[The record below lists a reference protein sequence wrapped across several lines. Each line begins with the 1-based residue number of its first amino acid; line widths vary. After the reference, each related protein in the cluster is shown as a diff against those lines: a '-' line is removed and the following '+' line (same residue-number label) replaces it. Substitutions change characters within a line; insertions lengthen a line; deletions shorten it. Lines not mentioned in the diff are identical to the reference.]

1 MKVVRYT
8 TEENNNLFDTCT
20 IRKILGVNKPKLQ
33 RIMKKIPLQQIKYK
47 NQNLFYEKTLY
58 ELMEIVLLERLKK
71 LEAYEL
77 PYDKQD

>member
-8 TEENNNLFDTCT
+8 TEENDNLFDTCT

-47 NQNLFYEKTLY
+47 NQHLFYERTLY

-71 LEAYEL
+71 IETYEL
-77 PYDKQD
+77 PDNKQD

>member
-8 TEENNNLFDTCT
+8 TEENNNLFDACT

-77 PYDKQD
+77 SYNKQD